1 MFLTLPLELRLQIYS
16 YLLHLPPPT
25 PLSSPTIHAPILLTN
40 HLIHAE
46 ATPLLYAENT
56 FIAHPSMLTS
66 FPRLRSYYPPIR
78 CAEPVR
84 LIRRYHLTVRLDCD
98 LPFTKEAATEAFSG
112 IEALELYLVQSVF
125 LGVGGTNLR
134 AFEGVRGVGRVVITG
149 STTGIEGYVE
159 WLRGVMQSERGV
171 DVKEFE
177 RSEEEDDIAV
187 RLNVHI

>member
-1 MFLTLPLELRLQIYS
+1 M
-16 YLLHLPPPT
+16 
-25 PLSSPTIHAPILLTN
+25 
-40 HLIHAE
+40 
-46 ATPLLYAENT
+46 
-56 FIAHPSMLTS
+56 
-66 FPRLRSYYPPIR
+66 
-78 CAEPVR
+78 
-84 LIRRYHLTVRLDCD
+84 RLDCD